1 MSLINSLERVTEA
14 KWYKAMMP
22 KLYGWG
28 AAVVIL
34 GALFKIEHLPGAS
47 YMLMAGLGMEAIIF
61 FFSAFEKTHVEPD
74 WSLVYPELAY
84 MKDPNAP
91 TGTPAQQL
99 DNALEK
105 AKIDSDLIE
114 SLGDGLRKFG
124 ETASKLNETVEAAGA
139 ISDYNQQIQEGVKNM
154 NALNSLYELQLQT
167 SSQQMEASTQFLQNL
182 STSIEDS
189 KRFQL
194 EVGKLAENLSAL
206 NSVYGNMLNAM
217 NPNK

>member
-1 MSLINSLERVTEA
+1 MGIKELANKPGFKLFMSR
-14 KWYKAMMP
+14 
-22 KLYGWG
+22 LYGWG
-28 AAVVIL
+28 ASLVIL
-34 GALFKIEHLPGAS
+34 GALFKIEHYPGAS
-47 YMLMAGLGMEAIIF
+47 IMLGLGLGTEAVIF
-61 FFSAFEKTHVEPD
+61 FFSAFETPKEEPD

-84 MKDPNAP
+84 MKDPDKI
-91 TGTPAQQL
+91 GTPAQQL
-99 DNALEK
+99 DKALER
-105 AKIDSDLIE
+105 AKIEDELIQ

-139 ISDYNQQIQEGVKNM
+139 ISEYNQQIQEGVKNM

-182 STSIEDS
+182 SASIEDS
-189 KRFQL
+189 KRFQQ

-206 NSVYGNMLNAM
+206 NQVYGNMLNAM

>member
-1 MSLINSLERVTEA
+1 MGIKEISNKPGFKTFMAR
-14 KWYKAMMP
+14 
-22 KLYGWG
+22 LYGWG
-28 AAVVIL
+28 ASLVIL
-34 GALFKIEHLPGAS
+34 GALFKIQHWTG
-47 YMLMAGLGMEAIIF
+47 AGLFLTIGLVTEAVIF
-61 FFSAFEKTHVEPD
+61 FFSAFESAKEEPD

-84 MKDPNAP
+84 MKDPDKK
-91 TGTPAQQL
+91 GTPTQQL
-99 DNALEK
+99 DKALER
-105 AKIDSDLIE
+105 AKIEDELIE

-139 ISDYNQQIQEGVKNM
+139 ISEYNQQIAEGVKNM

-189 KRFQL
+189 KRFQQ
-194 EVGKLAENLSAL
+194 EVGKLAENLSSL
-206 NSVYGNMLNAM
+206 NQVYGNMLKAM

>member
-1 MSLINSLERVTEA
+1 MGIKEIANKPGFKTFMAR
-14 KWYKAMMP
+14 
-22 KLYGWG
+22 LYGWG
-28 AAVVIL
+28 ASLVIL
-34 GALFKIEHLPGAS
+34 GALFKIQHWTG
-47 YMLMAGLGMEAIIF
+47 AGLFLTIGLVTEAVIF
-61 FFSAFEKTHVEPD
+61 FFSAFESAKEDPD

-84 MKDPNAP
+84 MKDPDKK
-91 TGTPAQQL
+91 GTAAQQL
-99 DNALEK
+99 DKALER
-105 AKIDSDLIE
+105 AKIEDELIE

-124 ETASKLNETVEAAGA
+124 ETATKLNETVEAAGA
-139 ISDYNQQIQEGVKNM
+139 ISEYNQQIQEGVKNM

-189 KRFQL
+189 KRFQQ

-206 NSVYGNMLNAM
+206 NQVYGNMLNAM

>member
-1 MSLINSLERVTEA
+1 
-14 KWYKAMMP
+14 
-22 KLYGWG
+22 
-28 AAVVIL
+28 
-34 GALFKIEHLPGAS
+34 
-47 YMLMAGLGMEAIIF
+47 
-61 FFSAFEKTHVEPD
+61 
-74 WSLVYPELAY
+74 

>member
-1 MSLINSLERVTEA
+1 MGIKEIANKSGFKTFMAR
-14 KWYKAMMP
+14 
-22 KLYGWG
+22 LYGWG
-28 AAVVIL
+28 ASLVIL
-34 GALFKIEHLPGAS
+34 GALFKIQHWTG
-47 YMLMAGLGMEAIIF
+47 AGLFLTIGLVTEAVIF
-61 FFSAFEKTHVEPD
+61 FFSAFESAKEEPD

-84 MKDPNAP
+84 MKDPDKK
-91 TGTPAQQL
+91 GTPTQQL
-99 DNALEK
+99 DKALER
-105 AKIDSDLIE
+105 AKIEDELIE

-139 ISDYNQQIQEGVKNM
+139 ISEYNQQIAEGVKNM

-189 KRFQL
+189 KRFQQ
-194 EVGKLAENLSAL
+194 EVGKLAENLSSL
-206 NSVYGNMLNAM
+206 NEVYANMLNAM

>member
-1 MSLINSLERVTEA
+1 MGIKEIANKPGFKTFMAR
-14 KWYKAMMP
+14 
-22 KLYGWG
+22 LYGWG
-28 AAVVIL
+28 ASLVIL
-34 GALFKIEHLPGAS
+34 GALFKIQHWTG
-47 YMLMAGLGMEAIIF
+47 AGLFLTIGLVTEAVIF
-61 FFSAFEKTHVEPD
+61 FFSAFESAKEDPD

-84 MKDPNAP
+84 MKDPDKK
-91 TGTPAQQL
+91 GTAAQQL
-99 DNALEK
+99 DKALDR
-105 AKIDSDLIE
+105 AKIEDELIE

-124 ETASKLNETVEAAGA
+124 ETATKLNETVEAAGA
-139 ISDYNQQIQEGVKNM
+139 ISEYNQQIQEGVKNM

-189 KRFQL
+189 KRFQQ

-206 NSVYGNMLNAM
+206 NQVYGNMLNAM

>member
-1 MSLINSLERVTEA
+1 MGIKEIANQPGFKTFMAR
-14 KWYKAMMP
+14 
-22 KLYGWG
+22 LYGWG
-28 AAVVIL
+28 ASLVIL

-47 YMLMAGLGMEAIIF
+47 IMLILGLGTEAVIF
-61 FFSAFEKTHVEPD
+61 FFSAFESPKEEPD

-84 MKDPNAP
+84 MKDPDKE
-91 TGTPAQQL
+91 GTPAQQL
-99 DNALEK
+99 NKALER
-105 AKIDSDLIE
+105 AKIEDELIE

-124 ETASKLNETVEAAGA
+124 ETATKLNETVEAAGA
-139 ISDYNQQIQEGVKNM
+139 ISEYNQQIQEGVKNM

-189 KRFQL
+189 KRFQQ

-206 NSVYGNMLNAM
+206 NQVYGNMLNAM

>member
-1 MSLINSLERVTEA
+1 MTLKEFANRPKFKLFMSR
-14 KWYKAMMP
+14 
-22 KLYGWG
+22 LYGWG
-28 AAVVIL
+28 ASLVIL

-47 YMLMAGLGMEAIIF
+47 TMLILGLGTEAIIF
-61 FFSAFEKTHVEPD
+61 FFSAFETPKEDPD

-84 MKDPNAP
+84 MKDPDKK
-91 TGTPAQQL
+91 GTPAQQL
-99 DNALEK
+99 DKALER
-105 AKIDSDLIE
+105 AKIEDELIE

-124 ETASKLNETVEAAGA
+124 ETANKLNETVEAAGA
-139 ISDYNQQIQEGVKNM
+139 ISEYNQQIEEGVKNM

-189 KRFQL
+189 KRFQQ

-206 NSVYGNMLNAM
+206 NEVYANMLNAM

>member
-1 MSLINSLERVTEA
+1 MGIKELANRPGFKLFMAR
-14 KWYKAMMP
+14 
-22 KLYGWG
+22 LYGWG
-28 AAVVIL
+28 ASLVIL

-47 YMLMAGLGMEAIIF
+47 VMLILGLGTEAVIF
-61 FFSAFEKTHVEPD
+61 FFSAFESPKEEPD

-84 MKDPNAP
+84 MKDPKE
-91 TGTPAQQL
+91 GTPSQKL
-99 DNALEK
+99 NKALER
-105 AKIDSDLIE
+105 ANIEDELIE

-124 ETASKLNETVEAAGA
+124 ETATKLNETVEAAGA
-139 ISDYNQQIQEGVKNM
+139 ISDYNQQIEEGVKNM

-189 KRFQL
+189 KRFQQ

-206 NSVYGNMLNAM
+206 NDVYANMLNAM